1 MIAVAESTIR
11 QVAIAILHQ
20 GDQVLM
26 QLRDD
31 PPLPIVFAGC
41 WGLFGGHIEAGETPL
56 EAVKRELAEEI
67 DHVPSQLVEF
77 GRYQTETVVRN
88 VFQAPLE
95 VSLDE
100 LVLGEGQGMAL
111 LTVADIQRGEA
122 YAQVIQAMRPIGAPH
137 RDILLDFIRQQGSI

>member
-1 MIAVAESTIR
+1 MSTAPESAIH
-11 QVAIAILHQ
+11 QVAIAILYRD
-20 GDQVLM
+20 DQFLM

-67 DHVPSQLVEF
+67 GHIPSQLVEF
-77 GRYQTETVVRN
+77 GRYRTETVVRN

-95 VSLDE
+95 VSLDK
-100 LVLGEGQGMAL
+100 LVLGEGQEMAL

-122 YAQVIQAMRPIGAPH
+122 YAKVISAMRPIGAPH
-137 RDILLDFIRQQGSI
+137 RNILLDFIHQQGLL